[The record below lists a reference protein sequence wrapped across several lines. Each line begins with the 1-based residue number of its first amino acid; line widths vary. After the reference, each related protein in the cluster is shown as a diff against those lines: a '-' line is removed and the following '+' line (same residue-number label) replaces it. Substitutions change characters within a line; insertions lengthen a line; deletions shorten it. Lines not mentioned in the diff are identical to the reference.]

1 MKQSSRSRFEEKL
14 AKEHA
19 CYILITC
26 DRPSPD
32 GQMNVEMSHGGD
44 IALASYLLQGAQS
57 VMDQHI
63 DDDRRANDPELRIVK

>member
-26 DRPSPD
+26 DRPSSD
-32 GQMNVEMSHGGD
+32 GQMHVEMTHGGD
-44 IALASYLLQGAQS
+44 IELASFLLEGAQS
-57 VMDQHI
+57 AMDQRLV
-63 DDDRRANDPELRIVK
+63 DECSKEPELRIIK